1 MDIKSKAR
9 FIRISPRKV
18 RKIIQDLKG
27 ERAEDALNKLKFMPQ
42 KAAAILNKIM
52 RSAVANANQKPDVD
66 VDALFV
72 KNILVDQGATL
83 KRFRPRAQGRAY
95 RILKRMS
102 HITVILSE
110 KA

>member
-27 ERAEDALNKLKFMPQ
+27 EKAEDALNKLKFMPQ

>member
-52 RSAVANANQKPDVD
+52 RSAVANANQKPNVD

>member
-1 MDIKSKAR
+1 MDIKSKAK

-27 ERAEDALNKLKFMPQ
+27 EKAEDALNKLKFMPQ